1 MPIDTAVIGTV
12 VMDVTAESVGL
23 QADWKDKQRIDG
35 IRLAIGGDGANQ
47 SIRMADL
54 GMSVAITGCVG
65 KDMAGMLAREAL
77 RKRGV
82 DVSHMTESSDR
93 ETGTALILLRND
105 GDRNIF
111 SNNGAHPQVFKED
124 CAWIRRADIRAL
136 SIASLFCL
144 PWLEEDGL
152 LSLLEDCRKRGIL
165 TFADLGSDKKK
176 QGLSGI
182 QPFLPWIDYFLPSE
196 EDALAMTGTDTP
208 EKAAEVYLQNG
219 AFSVVIKCAARGA
232 YYRSTEESGWVPAL
246 PVVPVDTTGAGDCF
260 AAHFIHGI
268 LRGLPLRKAC
278 IKACEAASLSTL
290 ARGASAVPID
300 YTAFNQSKED

>member
-54 GMSVAITGCVG
+54 DMSVAITGCVG
-65 KDMAGMLAREAL
+65 KDMAGMLAMEAL

-82 DVSHMTESSDR
+82 DVSHMRESSDR

-111 SNNGAHPQVFKED
+111 SNNGAHPQVYKED
-124 CAWIRRADIRAL
+124 CAWIRKADIRAL
-136 SIASLFCL
+136 SVASLFCL

-152 LSLLEDCRKRGIL
+152 LELLKDCRRRGIL

-176 QGLSGI
+176 QGLPGI

-246 PVVPVDTTGAGDCF
+246 HVVPVDTTGAGDCF

-268 LRGLPLRKAC
+268 LEEMPLREAC

-300 YTAFNQSKED
+300 HTAFNQSKED

>member
-54 GMSVAITGCVG
+54 DMSVAITGCVG
-65 KDMAGMLAREAL
+65 KDMAGMLVMEAL

-82 DVSHMTESSDR
+82 DVSHMRESSDR

-111 SNNGAHPQVFKED
+111 SNNGAHPQVYKED
-124 CAWIRRADIRAL
+124 CAWIRKADIRAL
-136 SIASLFCL
+136 SVASLFCL

-152 LSLLEDCRKRGIL
+152 LELLKDCRRRGIL

-246 PVVPVDTTGAGDCF
+246 HVVPVDTTGAGDCF

-268 LRGLPLRKAC
+268 LEEMPLREAC

-300 YTAFNQSKED
+300 YTTFNQSNED

>member
-23 QADWKDKQRIDG
+23 QTDWKDKQRIDG

-65 KDMAGMLAREAL
+65 KDMA
-77 RKRGV
+77 
-82 DVSHMTESSDR
+82 
-93 ETGTALILLRND
+93 
-105 GDRNIF
+105 
-111 SNNGAHPQVFKED
+111 
-124 CAWIRRADIRAL
+124 
-136 SIASLFCL
+136 ASLFCL

-152 LSLLEDCRKRGIL
+152 LSLLEDCRKREIL

-208 EKAAEVYLQNG
+208 EAAAEVYLQNG
-219 AFSVVIKCAARGA
+219 ASSVVIKCAAKGA
-232 YYRSTEESGWVPAL
+232 YYRSAEESGWVPAL

-268 LRGLPLRKAC
+268 LRELPLRKAC

-300 YTAFNQSKED
+300 YIAFNQSKED

>member
-54 GMSVAITGCVG
+54 DMSVAITGCVG
-65 KDMAGMLAREAL
+65 KDMAGMLAMEAL

-82 DVSHMTESSDR
+82 DVSHMRESSDR

-111 SNNGAHPQVFKED
+111 SNNGAHPQVYKED
-124 CAWIRRADIRAL
+124 CAWIRKADIRAL

-232 YYRSTEESGWVPAL
+232 YYRSTEESGWVAAL
-246 PVVPVDTTGAGDCF
+246 PVVPVDTTRPTSYTESSGDCRL
-260 AAHFIHGI
+260 GS
-268 LRGLPLRKAC
+268 P
-278 IKACEAASLSTL
+278 
-290 ARGASAVPID
+290 V
-300 YTAFNQSKED
+300 

>member
-23 QADWKDKQRIDG
+23 QVDWKDKQRIDG

-54 GMSVAITGCVG
+54 DMSVAITGCVG
-65 KDMAGMLAREAL
+65 KDMAGMLAMEAL

-111 SNNGAHPQVFKED
+111 SNNGAHPQVYKED
-124 CAWIRRADIRAL
+124 CAWIRKADIRAL

-219 AFSVVIKCAARGA
+219 ASAVVIKCAARGA

-268 LRGLPLRKAC
+268 LAGRPLREAC

-300 YTAFNQSKED
+300 YTGLHQSNED

>member
-1 MPIDTAVIGTV
+1 MPIDAAVIGTV

-65 KDMAGMLAREAL
+65 KDMAGMLAMEAL

-82 DVSHMTESSDR
+82 DVSHMRESSDR

-111 SNNGAHPQVFKED
+111 SNNGAHPQVYKED
-124 CAWIRRADIRAL
+124 CAWIRKADIRAL

-268 LRGLPLRKAC
+268 LAGLPLREAC

>member
-54 GMSVAITGCVG
+54 DMSVAITGCVG
-65 KDMAGMLAREAL
+65 KDMAGMLAMEAL

-82 DVSHMTESSDR
+82 DVSHMRESSDR

-136 SIASLFCL
+136 SVASLFCL
-144 PWLEEDGL
+144 PWACSACPGWRRTGCFRCLRTAE
-152 LSLLEDCRKRGIL
+152 
-165 TFADLGSDKKK
+165 
-176 QGLSGI
+176 SGR
-182 QPFLPWIDYFLPSE
+182 FLPSRIWVQ
-196 EDALAMTGTDTP
+196 T
-208 EKAAEVYLQNG
+208 
-219 AFSVVIKCAARGA
+219 R
-232 YYRSTEESGWVPAL
+232 RSRDFREYSRFFPGLTISS
-246 PVVPVDTTGAGDCF
+246 PVRRMPW
-260 AAHFIHGI
+260 
-268 LRGLPLRKAC
+268 L
-278 IKACEAASLSTL
+278 
-290 ARGASAVPID
+290 
-300 YTAFNQSKED
+300 